1 MLSPLA
7 LAAALLLLLLRR
19 VASCCRCAGWLFW
32 LTMSRMWSVC
42 ALQPA
47 GAGLHRSN
55 KAELQWLLRA
65 MRVDTA
71 TIAGMNKYAMVMRIG
86 QWVEEQMFQM
96 EVVPPAAAALSSCSG
111 AACCRCA
118 VFWCGAAG

>member
-1 MLSPLA
+1 
-7 LAAALLLLLLRR
+7 
-19 VASCCRCAGWLFW
+19 
-32 LTMSRMWSVC
+32 MWSAC

-65 MRVDTA
+65 MHIPIID
-71 TIAGMNKYAMVMRIG
+71 GMNKHAMVMRIG